1 MIAQNLLANLETSIC
16 RVCDAEWGAKNAG
29 LSDELWVFST
39 TRIEWTQSLN
49 TSAGDIPSARTRS
62 DMAAVGYNLYFF
74 GGVITTDEGE

>member
-49 TSAGDIPSARTRS
+49 TAAGDIPSARSRS
-62 DMAAVGYNLYFF
+62 GMAAVGYNLYSF
-74 GGVITTDEGE
+74 GGITDEGE